1 MEEKKTERPRYGLG
15 QNSRWML
22 RQAAAARRYDVPV
35 LTLIKAL
42 AAAGTGVA
50 GLLLAPEVVRCVEEG
65 AGV

>member
-22 RQAAAARRYDVPV
+22 RQAAEARRYDVPA

-42 AAAGTGVA
+42 S
-50 GLLLAPEVVRCVEEG
+50 LIHI
-65 AGV
+65 